1 MIICLTVAIFSAK
14 GWVVAG
20 DKNEIAEHN
29 LCLALPTSSPSL
41 LAVQSASHVDHPLR
55 PNPAVVNL
63 LCVAPET
70 QIRDLTPAVEKELEF
85 VVRDPQHSQMLCFSD
100 VKWFL
105 SAVHF
110 SVIHLGVCVSTYTQI
125 YIYIYIYGSVC
136 AYTRAIIQLRYFWLT
151 ITTIYILYFYIYYI
165 YSQPYLCNIGGTE
178 LSKTWRSSQFWW
190 QRPCGAVFS
199 LTLKLY
205 TSLTMS
211 RHGWLT

>member
-1 MIICLTVAIFSAK
+1 MILCLTVAIFSAK

-85 VVRDPQHSQMLCFSD
+85 VVHDPQHSQMLCFSD

-110 SVIHLGVCVSTYTQI
+110 SVIHLGVCVSTYTHI
-125 YIYIYIYGSVC
+125 YIWFSLRVYPSDNTTAILLAYYNDYIYIYIVSHTYATSV
-136 AYTRAIIQLRYFWLT
+136 
-151 ITTIYILYFYIYYI
+151 
-165 YSQPYLCNIGGTE
+165 E
-178 LSKTWRSSQFWW
+178 LS
-190 QRPCGAVFS
+190 
-199 LTLKLY
+199 
-205 TSLTMS
+205 
-211 RHGWLT
+211 

>member
-125 YIYIYIYGSVC
+125 YIYIWFSLRVYPSDNTTAILLAYYNDYI
-136 AYTRAIIQLRYFWLT
+136 
-151 ITTIYILYFYIYYI
+151 YI

>member
-1 MIICLTVAIFSAK
+1 MILCLTVAIFSAK

-85 VVRDPQHSQMLCFSD
+85 VVRDPQHSQTFCFSD
-100 VKWFL
+100 VSRFCQL
-105 SAVHF
+105 CIF
-110 SVIHLGVCVSTYTQI
+110 SSDSPQRLRIHVYSD
-125 YIYIYIYGSVC
+125 IYIYGSVC
-136 AYTRAIIQLRYFWLT
+136 AYTRAIIQQRYLWLT
-151 ITTIYILYFYIYYI
+151 IPTIYTYIYMVSHTYAT
-165 YSQPYLCNIGGTE
+165 SVE
-178 LSKTWRSSQFWW
+178 LS
-190 QRPCGAVFS
+190 
-199 LTLKLY
+199 
-205 TSLTMS
+205 
-211 RHGWLT
+211 

>member
-1 MIICLTVAIFSAK
+1 MILCLTVAIFSAK

-63 LCVAPET
+63 LCVAPEP

-125 YIYIYIYGSVC
+125 YIYIYMVQFLRVYPSVNTTAILL
-136 AYTRAIIQLRYFWLT
+136 AYYND
-151 ITTIYILYFYIYYI
+151 YIYIYYI
-165 YSQPYLCNIGGTE
+165 FIYYIYIVSHTYATSVE
-178 LSKTWRSSQFWW
+178 LS
-190 QRPCGAVFS
+190 
-199 LTLKLY
+199 
-205 TSLTMS
+205 
-211 RHGWLT
+211 